1 MKICVI
7 IPTYNEAENIRKII
21 AKVFSLN
28 IPDLEFVVVDDNSPD
43 GTGKIVDELISQDRR
58 IHIIH
63 RLGKLGLGTA
73 YLEGFKYALDWRAEI
88 LLEMDADFSHDPERI
103 PAFLAAIESAD
114 LVIGSRFVEWGKN
127 DIGFT
132 RRLVSRLGSL
142 YAQIILGLPIKD
154 LTGGYN
160 GYRRQVL
167 ESIDFDNVHAGNYA
181 FQIEMKYRTYKKNFR
196 IKEIP
201 IIFSLRKE
209 GKTKFYFKMI
219 FESLWLV
226 LRLRFKK

>member
-28 IPDLEFVVVDDNSPD
+28 IPDLEIVVVDDNSPD